1 MIHHGTHPVSPSS
14 LDDCVRFY
22 AILRFHRVPE
32 PPGIAG
38 RAVWLERH
46 CTQIK
51 LMVEAGAGSV
61 EAGSTAE
68 AAGARSVEAGST
80 AVSGHVALV
89 VDEYE
94 ATLETLRA
102 SGHEVQSRPEHWG
115 SPRAYVQDPAGHR
128 VELMA
133 WAPRGG

>member
-1 MIHHGTHPVSPSS
+1 
-14 LDDCVRFY
+14 VRFY
-22 AILRFHRVPE
+22 AILGFHRVPE

-46 CTQIK
+46 GTEIH
-51 LMVEAGAGSV
+51 LMVEVGAGWLEAASTAAGAGSV
-61 EAGSTAE
+61 EAGSTA
-68 AAGARSVEAGST
+68 
-80 AVSGHVALV
+80 VSGHAALV